1 MLNTVKA
8 EQAAD
13 SVENY
18 GQKLFKQVFQTN
30 FDAYSEYR
38 QLRGKLN
45 QVQIEIESQTPE
57 FQALHWEAMRDP
69 ELPRPFGVDCVM
81 LRKSTKP
88 VPVSAYVQPSPVINL
103 LVVTARPKEENDV
116 GYRTISRSLIE
127 AIEKCQLRVNVEL
140 LRPGTYEA
148 LERHLE
154 EKGAGFYHIIHFDAH
169 GGLMS
174 YEQIQAGAKANRYLY
189 QQRYGREDLHPFE
202 GVKAFLFLEGET
214 KGKADPIEAKEL
226 ADLLTGKGIPV
237 CILNACQSGKQ
248 LKTPPAPL
256 SKGGE
261 GQDDSLTPPLASRQG
276 QDDSVTPP
284 LASRQGQDDS
294 VTPPLAS
301 RLGEDD
307 SVTPPLASRLGEDEC
322 VTPPLASRL
331 GQDEC
336 VTPPLASRQ
345 RQDESVTPPLAS
357 RQRQDESV
365 TPPLASRQRQ
375 DESVTPPLAR
385 GVGGVNPD
393 DARETSLG
401 SRLMAAGMQMVVAMG
416 YSVTVTAASLL
427 MEKLYR
433 ELFDNKGIT
442 EALRLG
448 RRELFNRKERKAYFN
463 QTIKLE
469 DWLLPVV
476 YCNQSVNLNLREFTP
491 QEEEKFFESL
501 GSQYRFTQPEYG
513 FVGRDL
519 EILKIEKALLRHN
532 ILLLQGMGG
541 TGKTTLLNYLRE
553 WWQTT
558 HFTQDVFYFGYDQ
571 KAWTLQQILFEIG
584 KRVYDR
590 FEMSRFQAMN
600 QAAQL
605 QKLVAKLKTEP
616 YILILDNL
624 ESVTGQRLAI
634 QNTLSKKKQTEL
646 REFLALLVGGKTRV
660 VLGSRSGEEWLQG
673 TTFKTNIYH
682 LQGLDPQSRSL
693 LAEKILERHVV
704 AHRIS
709 QIRDDAE
716 FARLMKLLAG
726 YPLAME
732 VVLANLKQ
740 QSPKEILEKL
750 QAADVNLDSKRESG
764 DKTESILKC
773 VEYSHSNL
781 STDAQ
786 KLLLCL
792 APFSG
797 FIDRSVIPYYVKQ
810 LQKLDSFKD
819 YAFDKFDA
827 AIQEAIDWGL
837 LSGIDLSPSS
847 PPQPP
852 LLRGEQEEE
861 RLLTIQPVFP
871 YFLKTKL
878 ATLDESTREAL
889 QEGFKNHYQGLAGD
903 YNQLMESK
911 DAQERQL
918 GRVFCRLDYENLYNA
933 LKICLEKQESINI
946 FFCLDKYFE
955 LINDIQSRLKL
966 SEFVCQA
973 QEAYPSEL
981 RTGEIG
987 YEIVMALGRLATGYL
1002 ETQKY
1007 QEARESCQKIGEL
1020 LLQLSDV
1027 EERQKQSALATTY
1040 HQLGRVA
1047 EELREFEQA
1056 REYYQQAL
1064 AITIEFGDRYKQAD
1078 TYHQLG
1084 RVAEELREFEQAREY
1099 YQQALA
1105 ITIEFGDRYE
1115 QAGTY
1120 HQLGR
1125 VAQQLR
1131 EFEQAREYYQQA
1143 LAVFI
1148 EFGDRY
1154 EQARTYHQLGRVAE
1168 ELGEFEQAREYYQQA
1183 LAVFIEFGDR
1193 YKQAIAYHQLGRVAE
1208 ELREFEQARE
1218 YYQQALALFIEF
1230 GDRYKQASTY
1240 HQLGIVAQQLRE
1252 FEQAR
1257 EYYQQALA
1265 LFIEFGDRYEQ
1276 AGTYHCLGL
1285 LAEAQEDYAE
1295 ARTNLQKALEIYI
1308 EYKDEYWGAIAREA
1322 LERLPDSPENQD

>member
-1 MLNTVKA
+1 MPVITIREQQPTEAGFEAILSFDGRVNYPITITEPFSRQEEQQLEWYFEEWLVYPMLNTVKA
-8 EQAAD
+8 EQAAA

-18 GQKLFKQVFQTN
+18 GQKLFEQVFQTN

-45 QVQIEIESQTPE
+45 QVQIEIEGQTPE
-57 FQALHWEAMRDP
+57 FQALHWEALRDP
-69 ELPRPFGVDCVM
+69 ELPRPLGVDCVM

-88 VPVSAYVQPSPVINL
+88 VPVSAYVQASPVINL

-248 LKTPPAPL
+248 LPVGKPNPPAPFPAREGGARRE
-256 SKGGE
+256 GGE
-261 GQDDSLTPPLASRQG
+261 ATDLPPS
-276 QDDSVTPP
+276 P
-284 LASRQGQDDS
+284 LRG
-294 VTPPLAS
+294 
-301 RLGEDD
+301 
-307 SVTPPLASRLGEDEC
+307 
-322 VTPPLASRL
+322 
-331 GQDEC
+331 
-336 VTPPLASRQ
+336 
-345 RQDESVTPPLAS
+345 
-357 RQRQDESV
+357 
-365 TPPLASRQRQ
+365 
-375 DESVTPPLAR
+375 
-385 GVGGVNPD
+385 GVGGGVND

-476 YCNQSVNLNLREFTP
+476 YCNQAVNLNLREFTP
-491 QEEEKFFESL
+491 EEEEKFFESL
-501 GSQYRFTQPEYG
+501 GTQYRFTQPEYG

-532 ILLLQGMGG
+532 ILLLRGMGG

-553 WWQTT
+553 WWQRT
-558 HFTQDVFYFGYDQ
+558 HFAQDVFYFGYDQ
-571 KAWTLQQILFEIG
+571 KAWTLAQILFEIG

-590 FEMSRFQAMN
+590 FEISRFQAMT
-600 QAAQL
+600 QAAQV

-660 VLGSRSGEEWLQG
+660 VLGSRSSEEWLQA
-673 TTFKTNIYH
+673 TTFKTNIYP
-682 LQGLDPQSRSL
+682 LQGLDPQSGSL

-704 AHRIS
+704 ANRIS
-709 QIRDDAE
+709 KIRDDAE

-732 VVLANLKQ
+732 VVLANLRQ

-781 STDAQ
+781 STEAQ

-792 APFSG
+792 VPFSG
-797 FIDRSVIPYYVKQ
+797 FMFRGSMPHYIKE
-810 LQKLDSFKD
+810 LQKLDPFKD
-819 YAFDKFDA
+819 YSFDNFDV
-827 AIQEAIDWGL
+827 AIQEAINWGL
-837 LSGIDLSPSS
+837 LSPDSKLPS
-847 PPQPP
+847 
-852 LLRGEQEEE
+852 
-861 RLLTIQPVFP
+861 LLTIQPVFP

-878 ATLDESTREAL
+878 GTLDKATSEAL
-889 QEGFKNHYQGLAGD
+889 QDGFKNYYQLLAG
-903 YNQLMESK
+903 YYEQLIGSK
-911 DAQERQL
+911 NVQEQQL
-918 GRVFCRLDYENLYNA
+918 GLLLCQKEYDNFYSA
-933 LKICLEKQESINI
+933 LQICLDKQKSIDI
-946 FFCLDKYFE
+946 FFCLSKYFD
-955 LINDIQSRLKL
+955 LIKDIQSNLKL
-966 SEFVCQA
+966 SEIVTQSL
-973 QEAYPSEL
+973 EKYPPVFLESEL
-981 RTGEIG
+981 G
-987 YEIVMALGRLATGYL
+987 YQVSMAVDRLAKCYL
-1002 ETQKY
+1002 QTKQYQQARLLYQQKLEMY
-1007 QEARESCQKIGEL
+1007 PALKHIESTTK
-1020 LLQLSDV
+1020 QL
-1027 EERQKQSALATTY
+1027 AIAGTY
-1040 HQLGRVA
+1040 HNLGYVA
-1047 EELREFEQA
+1047 QELREFAEA
-1056 REYYQQAL
+1056 RRNYRQAL
-1064 AITIEFGDRYKQAD
+1064 DIKIEFGDRYSQAD

-1084 RVAEELREFEQAREY
+1084 YVAQELREF
-1099 YQQALA
+1099 
-1105 ITIEFGDRYE
+1105 
-1115 QAGTY
+1115 
-1120 HQLGR
+1120 
-1125 VAQQLR
+1125 
-1131 EFEQAREYYQQA
+1131 
-1143 LAVFI
+1143 
-1148 EFGDRY
+1148 
-1154 EQARTYHQLGRVAE
+1154 
-1168 ELGEFEQAREYYQQA
+1168 
-1183 LAVFIEFGDR
+1183 
-1193 YKQAIAYHQLGRVAE
+1193 
-1208 ELREFEQARE
+1208 
-1218 YYQQALALFIEF
+1218 
-1230 GDRYKQASTY
+1230 
-1240 HQLGIVAQQLRE
+1240 
-1252 FEQAR
+1252 
-1257 EYYQQALA
+1257 
-1265 LFIEFGDRYEQ
+1265 
-1276 AGTYHCLGL
+1276 
-1285 LAEAQEDYAE
+1285 AE
-1295 ARTNLQKALEIYI
+1295 ARRNYQKLWKSTSNLATAMSKLTPITTWEMLPIYWRNSQRRSAIINKLWKSTSNLATAMSKLALTISWEWLPNNYRNLLRRDEII
-1308 EYKDEYWGAIAREA
+1308 SKLWKSTLNLAIAMPKPEFTTSG
-1322 LERLPDSPENQD
+1322 EWLPNNCRNLLRRGETISKLWKSTLNLAIAMPNLAPMEH

>member
-1 MLNTVKA
+1 
-8 EQAAD
+8 
-13 SVENY
+13 
-18 GQKLFKQVFQTN
+18 
-30 FDAYSEYR
+30 
-38 QLRGKLN
+38 
-45 QVQIEIESQTPE
+45 
-57 FQALHWEAMRDP
+57 
-69 ELPRPFGVDCVM
+69 
-81 LRKSTKP
+81 
-88 VPVSAYVQPSPVINL
+88 
-103 LVVTARPKEENDV
+103 
-116 GYRTISRSLIE
+116 
-127 AIEKCQLRVNVEL
+127 VNVEL

-154 EKGAGFYHIIHFDAH
+154 EKGAAFYHIIHFDAH

-189 QQRYGREDLHPFE
+189 QERYGREDLHPFE

-248 LKTPPAPL
+248 LSVGKPNPPAPFPCRE
-256 SKGGE
+256 GGGRREE
-261 GQDDSLTPPLASRQG
+261 GEATDLPPS
-276 QDDSVTPP
+276 P
-284 LASRQGQDDS
+284 LRG
-294 VTPPLAS
+294 
-301 RLGEDD
+301 
-307 SVTPPLASRLGEDEC
+307 
-322 VTPPLASRL
+322 
-331 GQDEC
+331 
-336 VTPPLASRQ
+336 
-345 RQDESVTPPLAS
+345 
-357 RQRQDESV
+357 
-365 TPPLASRQRQ
+365 
-375 DESVTPPLAR
+375 
-385 GVGGVNPD
+385 GVGGGVND

-401 SRLMAAGMQMVVAMG
+401 SRLMAAGMEMVVAMG

-442 EALRLG
+442 EAIRLG

-558 HFTQDVFYFGYDQ
+558 HFAQDVFYFGYDQ

-590 FEMSRFQAMN
+590 FELSRFQAMN
-600 QAAQL
+600 QAAQV
-605 QKLVAKLKTEP
+605 QKLVAKLKSEP

-660 VLGSRSGEEWLQG
+660 VLGSRSSEEWLQAA
-673 TTFKTNIYH
+673 TFKTNIYH
-682 LQGLDPQSRSL
+682 LQGLDPQSRSV
-693 LAEKILERHVV
+693 LAERILERHVV

-709 QIRDDAE
+709 KIRDDEE

-797 FIDRSVIPYYVKQ
+797 FIDHSGIPNYVKE
-810 LQKLDSFKD
+810 LQKLEPFKD
-819 YAFDKFDA
+819 YAFEKFDV
-827 AIQEAIDWGL
+827 AIQEAINWGL
-837 LSGIDLSPSS
+837 LSPLDKDNPH
-847 PPQPP
+847 
-852 LLRGEQEEE
+852 LLR
-861 RLLTIQPVFP
+861 IQPVFP

-878 ATLDESTREAL
+878 GTLDEAPREVL
-889 QEGFKNHYQGLAGD
+889 REGFKNYYQGLAD
-903 YNQLMESK
+903 FYNRLMESK

-918 GRVFCRLDYENLYNA
+918 GLFFCRFEYENLYNA
-933 LKICLEKQESINI
+933 LQTCLEKRETVDI
-946 FFCLDKYFE
+946 FFCLAKYFD
-955 LINDIQSRLKL
+955 LVNDIQSQLKL
-966 SEFVCQA
+966 AEFVCQA

-981 RTGEIG
+981 RTGETGFEILWTQAMLAHC
-987 YEIVMALGRLATGYL
+987 YLEAKKYQDARELYQEIVR
-1002 ETQKY
+1002 
-1007 QEARESCQKIGEL
+1007 
-1020 LLQLSDV
+1020 LLQQLSSLR
-1027 EERQKQSALATTY
+1027 EIQKQIALARIY

-1047 EELREFEQA
+1047 QHLQEWEQA
-1056 REYYQQAL
+1056 QCYYQLAL
-1064 AITIEFGDRYKQAD
+1064 DLKIGLGDRYS
-1078 TYHQLG
+1078 
-1084 RVAEELREFEQAREY
+1084 
-1099 YQQALA
+1099 
-1105 ITIEFGDRYE
+1105 

-1120 HQLGR
+1120 HQLGILAQQLQAWEQAQR
-1125 VAQQLR
+1125 NHQQALEIHIEYSDRYEQARSYHELGIVAQQLQQW
-1131 EFEQAREYYQQA
+1131 EQGRRNHQQA
-1143 LAVFI
+1143 LEIWI
-1148 EFGDRY
+1148 EYGDRY
-1154 EQARTYHQLGRVAE
+1154 EQARPYHE
-1168 ELGEFEQAREYYQQA
+1168 
-1183 LAVFIEFGDR
+1183 
-1193 YKQAIAYHQLGRVAE
+1193 
-1208 ELREFEQARE
+1208 
-1218 YYQQALALFIEF
+1218 
-1230 GDRYKQASTY
+1230 
-1240 HQLGIVAQQLRE
+1240 LGIVAQQLQE
-1252 FEQAR
+1252 FEKAQR
-1257 EYYQQALA
+1257 YYQQALEIY
-1265 LFIEFGDRYEQ
+1265 IEYSNRYEQ
-1276 AGTYHCLGL
+1276 ALPYYQLGI
-1285 LAEAQEDYAE
+1285 LAALQKDYAE
-1295 ARTNLQKALEIYI
+1295 ARANLQKALEIWV
-1308 EYKDEYWGAIAREA
+1308 EFQDEYHAAITREA
-1322 LERLPDSPENQD
+1322 LERLPDSSENQD

>member
-1 MLNTVKA
+1 MPVITIREKQQTEAGFEAILSFDGRVNYPITITEPFSPQEEQQLEWYFEEWLVYPMLNTVKA

-38 QLRGKLN
+38 QLRGKLK

-57 FQALHWEAMRDP
+57 FQALHWEALRDP

-189 QQRYGREDLHPFE
+189 QERYGREDLQPFE

-248 LKTPPAPL
+248 VAPPAPQLWGEPELQSPPELGDLGGEKDLCINRSL

-261 GQDDSLTPPLASRQG
+261 DGDNS
-276 QDDSVTPP
+276 
-284 LASRQGQDDS
+284 
-294 VTPPLAS
+294 
-301 RLGEDD
+301 
-307 SVTPPLASRLGEDEC
+307 
-322 VTPPLASRL
+322 
-331 GQDEC
+331 
-336 VTPPLASRQ
+336 
-345 RQDESVTPPLAS
+345 
-357 RQRQDESV
+357 
-365 TPPLASRQRQ
+365 
-375 DESVTPPLAR
+375 
-385 GVGGVNPD
+385 
-393 DARETSLG
+393 RETSLG

-442 EALRLG
+442 EAIRLG

-558 HFTQDVFYFGYDQ
+558 HFAQDVFYFGYDQ

-605 QKLVAKLKTEP
+605 QKLVAKLKSEP

-634 QNTLSKKKQTEL
+634 QNTLSKKKQAEL

-660 VLGSRSGEEWLQG
+660 VLGSRSSEEWLQA

-732 VVLANLKQ
+732 VVLANLRQ

-750 QAADVNLDSKRESG
+750 QAADVNLDNKRESG

-797 FIDRSVIPYYVKQ
+797 FIDRSAIPNYIKQ

-837 LSGIDLSPSS
+837 LSGIDLSPSPS
-847 PPQPP
+847 PTR
-852 LLRGEQEEE
+852 RGGQEEE
-861 RLLTIQPVFP
+861 RLLAIQPVFP

-878 ATLDESTREAL
+878 GTLDESTREAL
-889 QEGFKNHYQGLAGD
+889 QEGFKNHYQGLAGY
-903 YNQLMESK
+903 YNQLMESN

-918 GRVFCRLDYENLYNA
+918 GKFFCRLDYENLYNA
-933 LKICLEKQESINI
+933 LKICLEKQESIDI
-946 FFCLDKYFE
+946 FFCLAEYFK
-955 LINDIQSRLKL
+955 LINDIQSQLKL
-966 SEFVCQA
+966 SQFVCQA

-987 YEIVMALGRLATGYL
+987 YEIVRARDRLAAGYL
-1002 ETQKY
+1002 QTQKY
-1007 QEARESCQKIGEL
+1007 QEARESYQKIGEL

-1040 HQLGRVA
+1040 HQLGIVA
-1047 EELREFEQA
+1047 EQLREFEQA
-1056 REYYQQAL
+1056 RDYYQQALALFIEFGDRFSQAGTYHQLGRVAEKLREFEQARDYYQQAL
-1064 AITIEFGDRYKQAD
+1064 AITIEFGDRYSQAR
-1078 TYHQLG
+1078 TYHHLG
-1084 RVAEELREFEQAREY
+1084 IVAEELREFEQARDY

-1105 ITIEFGDRYE
+1105 ITIEFGDRYS
-1115 QAGTY
+1115 QARTY
-1120 HQLGR
+1120 HHLGI
-1125 VAQQLR
+1125 VAEELR
-1131 EFEQAREYYQQA
+1131 EFEQARDYYQQA
-1143 LAVFI
+1143 LAIKI
-1148 EFGDRY
+1148 ELGDRY
-1154 EQARTYHQLGRVAE
+1154 SQARTYHQLGIVAE
-1168 ELGEFEQAREYYQQA
+1168 ELGEFEQARDYYQQA
-1183 LAVFIEFGDR
+1183 LAITIEFGDR
-1193 YKQAIAYHQLGRVAE
+1193 YSQASTYHQLGRVAE
-1208 ELREFEQARE
+1208 E
-1218 YYQQALALFIEF
+1218 
-1230 GDRYKQASTY
+1230 
-1240 HQLGIVAQQLRE
+1240 
-1252 FEQAR
+1252 
-1257 EYYQQALA
+1257 
-1265 LFIEFGDRYEQ
+1265 
-1276 AGTYHCLGL
+1276 
-1285 LAEAQEDYAE
+1285 QEDYTE
-1295 ARTNLQKALEIYI
+1295 ARVNFKKALEIWI
-1308 EYKDEYWGAIAREA
+1308 EYKDEYRCAIAREA

>member
-1 MLNTVKA
+1 M
-8 EQAAD
+8 
-13 SVENY
+13 
-18 GQKLFKQVFQTN
+18 
-30 FDAYSEYR
+30 
-38 QLRGKLN
+38 
-45 QVQIEIESQTPE
+45 
-57 FQALHWEAMRDP
+57 
-69 ELPRPFGVDCVM
+69 
-81 LRKSTKP
+81 
-88 VPVSAYVQPSPVINL
+88 INL

-248 LKTPPAPL
+248 VKTPPAPL

-261 GQDDSLTPPLASRQG
+261 GQDDSLTPPLA
-276 QDDSVTPP
+276 
-284 LASRQGQDDS
+284 
-294 VTPPLAS
+294 
-301 RLGEDD
+301 
-307 SVTPPLASRLGEDEC
+307 
-322 VTPPLASRL
+322 
-331 GQDEC
+331 
-336 VTPPLASRQ
+336 
-345 RQDESVTPPLAS
+345 
-357 RQRQDESV
+357 
-365 TPPLASRQRQ
+365 
-375 DESVTPPLAR
+375 R

-393 DARETSLG
+393 DSRETSLG

-442 EALRLG
+442 EAIRLG
-448 RRELFNRKERKAYFN
+448 RRELFNRKSRRAYFN
-463 QTIKLE
+463 QTIDLE

-491 QEEEKFFESL
+491 EEEEKFFESL

-558 HFTQDVFYFGYDQ
+558 HFAEDVFYFGYDQ
-571 KAWTLQQILFEIG
+571 KAWTLAQILFEIG

-590 FEMSRFQAMN
+590 FELSRFQAMN
-600 QAAQL
+600 QAAQV

-646 REFLALLVGGKTRV
+646 CDFLGQLVGGKTRV
-660 VLGSRSGEEWLQG
+660 VLGSRSGEEWLKDQ
-673 TTFKTNIYH
+673 TFKTNIYQ

-709 QIRDDAE
+709 KIREDAE

-732 VVLANLKQ
+732 VVLANLRQ

-750 QAADVNLDSKRESG
+750 QAADVNLDNKRESG

-781 STDAQ
+781 SPEAQ

-792 APFSG
+792 VPFSG
-797 FIDRSVIPYYVKQ
+797 FMFRGSMPHYIKE
-810 LQKLDSFKD
+810 LQKLDPFKD
-819 YAFDKFDA
+819 YRFDNFDV
-827 AIQEAIDWGL
+827 AIQEAINWGL
-837 LSGIDLSPSS
+837 LSPDSKLPS
-847 PPQPP
+847 
-852 LLRGEQEEE
+852 
-861 RLLTIQPVFP
+861 LLTIQPVFP

-878 ATLDESTREAL
+878 GTLDKATSEAL
-889 QEGFKNHYQGLAGD
+889 QDGFKNYYQFLAG
-903 YNQLMESK
+903 YYEQLIGSK
-911 DAQERQL
+911 NVQEQQL
-918 GRVFCRLDYENLYNA
+918 GLFLCQKEYDNFYSA
-933 LKICLEKQESINI
+933 LQICLDKQKSIDI
-946 FFCLDKYFE
+946 FFCLSKYLD
-955 LINDIQSRLKL
+955 LIKDIQSNLKL
-966 SEFVCQA
+966 SEIVTQSL
-973 QEAYPSEL
+973 EKYPPVFLESEL
-981 RTGEIG
+981 G
-987 YEIVMALGRLATGYL
+987 YQVSMAVDRLAKCYL
-1002 ETQKY
+1002 QTKQYQQARLLYQQKLEMY
-1007 QEARESCQKIGEL
+1007 PALKHIESTTK
-1020 LLQLSDV
+1020 QL
-1027 EERQKQSALATTY
+1027 AIAGTY
-1040 HQLGRVA
+1040 HNLGYVA
-1047 EELREFEQA
+1047 QELREFAEA
-1056 REYYQQAL
+1056 RRNYQQAL
-1064 AITIEFGDRYKQAD
+1064 DIKIEFGDRYSQAD

-1084 RVAEELREFEQAREY
+1084 YVAQELREFAEARRN
-1099 YQQALA
+1099 YQQALE
-1105 ITIEFGDRYE
+1105 IYIESSDRYS
-1115 QAGTY
+1115 QADTY
-1120 HQLGR
+1120 HNLGN
-1125 VAQQLR
+1125 VAYLLE
-1131 EFEQAREYYQQA
+1131 EFSEAKRNYQQA
-1143 LAVFI
+1143 LEIYI
-1148 EFGDRY
+1148 ESSDRY
-1154 EQARTYHQLGRVAE
+1154 E
-1168 ELGEFEQAREYYQQA
+1168 
-1183 LAVFIEFGDR
+1183 
-1193 YKQAIAYHQLGRVAE
+1193 
-1208 ELREFEQARE
+1208 
-1218 YYQQALALFIEF
+1218 
-1230 GDRYKQASTY
+1230 QASTY
-1240 HQLGIVAQQLRE
+1240 HQLGMVAQQLQE
-1252 FEQAR
+1252 FAEARQNYQQALEIYIEFSDRYNQAR
-1257 EYYQQALA
+1257 TYHHLGIDAQELRDYQQARAYYQQALDIY
-1265 LFIEFGDRYEQ
+1265 IEFGDRYSQ
-1276 AGTYHCLGL
+1276 ARTYGALGL
-1285 LAEAQEDYAE
+1285 LAEAQEDYLE
-1295 ARTNLQKALEIYI
+1295 ARCNWQKALEIWI
-1308 EYKDEYWGAIAREA
+1308 EYKDEYWCAIAREA

>member
-1 MLNTVKA
+1 MPVITIREQQQTEAGFEAILSFEGRVNYPITITEPFSRQEEQQLEWYFEEWLVYPMLNTVKA

-13 SVENY
+13 SVKTY
-18 GQKLFKQVFQTN
+18 GQQLFKQVFQRN

-38 QLRGKLN
+38 QLRGKLK

-57 FQALHWEAMRDP
+57 FQALHWEALRDP

-189 QQRYGREDLHPFE
+189 QERYGREDLHPFE

-261 GQDDSLTPPLASRQG
+261 GQDDSLTPPLASRLG
-276 QDDSVTPP
+276 QDDS
-284 LASRQGQDDS
+284 L
-294 VTPPLAS
+294 
-301 RLGEDD
+301 
-307 SVTPPLASRLGEDEC
+307 
-322 VTPPLASRL
+322 TPPLASRL
-331 GQDEC
+331 GQDDSL
-336 VTPPLASRQ
+336 TPSLASRLG
-345 RQDESVTPPLAS
+345 QDDSL
-357 RQRQDESV
+357 
-365 TPPLASRQRQ
+365 
-375 DESVTPPLAR
+375 TPPLAR

-393 DARETSLG
+393 DSRETSLG

-442 EALRLG
+442 EAIRLG
-448 RRELFNRKERKAYFN
+448 RRELFNRKERKTWLN
-463 QTIKLE
+463 QTIDLE

-476 YCNQSVNLNLREFTP
+476 YCNQAVNLNLREFTP

-558 HFTQDVFYFGYDQ
+558 HFAKDVFYFGYDQ
-571 KAWTLQQILFEIG
+571 KAWTLAQILFEIG

-600 QAAQL
+600 SAAQV

-660 VLGSRSGEEWLQG
+660 VLGSRSSEEWLQA

-709 QIRDDAE
+709 KIREDAG

-732 VVLANLKQ
+732 VVLANLRQ

-750 QAADVNLDSKRESG
+750 QAADVNLDNQRESG

-781 STDAQ
+781 SQDAQ

-797 FIDRSVIPYYVKQ
+797 FIDRIAIPIYIKQ

-837 LSGIDLSPSS
+837 LSGIDLSPSPS
-847 PPQPP
+847 PTR
-852 LLRGEQEEE
+852 RGEQEE

-878 ATLDESTREAL
+878 GTLDESTREAL
-889 QEGFKNHYQGLAGD
+889 QEGFKNHYQGLAG
-903 YNQLMESK
+903 YYRHLMESN

-918 GRVFCRLDYENLYNA
+918 GRFFCRLDYENLYNA
-933 LKICLEKQESINI
+933 LKICLEKQESIDI
-946 FFCLDKYFE
+946 FFCLDKYFK

-981 RTGEIG
+981 RTGVIG
-987 YEIVMALGRLATGYL
+987 YEIVMALGRLAVGYL
-1002 ETQKY
+1002 QTQKY
-1007 QEARESCQKIGEL
+1007 QEARESYQKIGEL
-1020 LLQLSDV
+1020 LQQLSGV
-1027 EERQKQSALATTY
+1027 EERQKHSALASTY
-1040 HQLGRVA
+1040 HQLGRVAQELREFEQARDYYQQALALFIEFGERYSQASTYHQLGSVAQELREFEQAREYYQQALAIKIEFGDRFSQAGTYHQLGMVAQELREFEQAREYYQQALAIKIEFGDRFSQASTYHQLGRVAEELREFEQARDYSQQALAITIEFGERYSQARTYHQLGSVA

-1064 AITIEFGDRYKQAD
+1064 AITIEFGD
-1078 TYHQLG
+1078 H
-1084 RVAEELREFEQAREY
+1084 FS
-1099 YQQALA
+1099 
-1105 ITIEFGDRYE
+1105 
-1115 QAGTY
+1115 
-1120 HQLGR
+1120 
-1125 VAQQLR
+1125 
-1131 EFEQAREYYQQA
+1131 
-1143 LAVFI
+1143 
-1148 EFGDRY
+1148 
-1154 EQARTYHQLGRVAE
+1154 
-1168 ELGEFEQAREYYQQA
+1168 
-1183 LAVFIEFGDR
+1183 
-1193 YKQAIAYHQLGRVAE
+1193 
-1208 ELREFEQARE
+1208 
-1218 YYQQALALFIEF
+1218 
-1230 GDRYKQASTY
+1230 QASTY
-1240 HQLGIVAQQLRE
+1240 
-1252 FEQAR
+1252 
-1257 EYYQQALA
+1257 YQ
-1265 LFIEFGDRYEQ
+1265 
-1276 AGTYHCLGL
+1276 LGL
-1285 LAEAQEDYAE
+1285 LAEVQEDYLE
-1295 ARTNLQKALEIYI
+1295 ARCNWQKALEIWI
-1308 EYKDEYWGAIAREA
+1308 EYEDEYRAAIAQQA
-1322 LERLPDSPENQD
+1322 LERLQDSPENQD